1 MNSGNKNEGWNSLT
15 HGVAAVVS
23 VALLVLLVVFASRYG
38 TVWHVV
44 SFSIY
49 GATMVLLFTASTCYH
64 AVRNVRMKQIL
75 RIADHSAIFLLIAG
89 TYTPITLTA
98 LRGPLGWTL
107 FGCVWGLAAAG
118 IVLKIFFTG
127 RFRVVSTL
135 LYLLMGWLVVVA
147 VRPIYQELPRAA
159 LFWLLAGGLAY
170 TGGVVFYL
178 RKSLPFNHAIW
189 HLFVFAGSLCHYAA
203 IFFYML

>member
-1 MNSGNKNEGWNSLT
+1 MEGNKNEGWNSLT
-15 HGVAAVVS
+15 HGIAAVVS
-23 VALLVLLVVFASRYG
+23 AGLLALMVVYASLYG
-38 TVWHVV
+38 SVWHVV

-64 AVRNVRMKQIL
+64 AVRNVRVKKIL
-75 RIADHSAIFLLIAG
+75 RIVDHSAIFLLIAG

-98 LRGPLGWTL
+98 LRGPLGWSL
-107 FGCVWGLAAAG
+107 FGCVWGIAAVG

-135 LYLLMGWLVVVA
+135 LYLLMGWLVVLA
-147 VRPIYQELPRAA
+147 VRPIYQQLPRAA
-159 LFWLLAGGLAY
+159 LYWLLAGGLAY

>member
-1 MNSGNKNEGWNSLT
+1 MNSENRNEGLNSLT
-15 HGVAAVVS
+15 HGVAALVS
-23 VALLVLLVVFASRYG
+23 VAGLVLLVVFASLYG

-49 GATMVLLFTASTCYH
+49 GTTMVLLFTASTCYH
-64 AVRNVRMKQIL
+64 AVRNARIKQVL
-75 RIADHSAIFLLIAG
+75 RIVDHSAIFLLIAG

-98 LRGPLGWTL
+98 LRGPLGWSL

-118 IVLKIFFTG
+118 IILKIFFTG
-127 RFRVVSTL
+127 RFRLVSTL

-147 VRPIYQELPRAA
+147 VRPIYHQLPRAA
-159 LFWLLAGGLAY
+159 LLWLLAGGLAY

-178 RKSLPFNHAIW
+178 RRSMPFNHAIW

-203 IFFYML
+203 VFFYML

>member
-23 VALLVLLVVFASRYG
+23 VALLALLVVFASLYG

-75 RIADHSAIFLLIAG
+75 RIVDHSAIFLLIAG

-98 LRGPLGWTL
+98 LRGPLGWSL

-118 IVLKIFFTG
+118 IALKIFFTG

-147 VRPIYQELPRAA
+147 ARPIGHELPRAA
-159 LFWLLAGGLAY
+159 LCWLLAGGLAY

-178 RKSLPFNHAIW
+178 RKSLPYNHAIW

-203 IFFYML
+203 IFFYMV

>member
-64 AVRNVRMKQIL
+64 AVRNVRVKQIL

>member
-1 MNSGNKNEGWNSLT
+1 MHHENKHEGLNSLT
-15 HGVAAVVS
+15 HAVAALVS
-23 VALLVLLVVFASRYG
+23 VVGLVLLIVFAARYG
-38 TVWHVV
+38 SVWHVV

-49 GATMVLLFTASTCYH
+49 GTTMVLLFTASTLYH
-64 AVRNVRMKQIL
+64 RIRNPELKKIL
-75 RIADHSAIFLLIAG
+75 RVVDHSAIFLLIAG

-98 LRGPLGWTL
+98 LRGPLGWSL

-147 VRPIYQELPRAA
+147 VRPIYHQLPGAC
-159 LFWLLAGGLAY
+159 LLWLLAGGLAY
-170 TGGVVFYL
+170 TGGVIFYL
-178 RKSLPFNHAIW
+178 NKSIPCNHAIW
-189 HLFVFAGSLCHYAA
+189 HMFVFAGSLCHYTA
-203 IFFYML
+203 IFFYLL

>member
-1 MNSGNKNEGWNSLT
+1 MEGNKNEGWNSLT
-15 HGVAAVVS
+15 HGIAAVVS
-23 VALLVLLVVFASRYG
+23 AGLLALMVVYASLYG
-38 TVWHVV
+38 SVWHVV

-64 AVRNVRMKQIL
+64 AVRNVRVKKIL
-75 RIADHSAIFLLIAG
+75 RIVDHSAIFLLIAG

-98 LRGPLGWTL
+98 LRGPLGWSL
-107 FGCVWGLAAAG
+107 FGCVWGIAAVG

-147 VRPIYQELPRAA
+147 IEPMWNSLDGFT
-159 LFWLLAGGLAY
+159 LGWLLAGGVSY
-170 TGGVVFYL
+170 TLGTYFYH
-178 RKSLPFNHAIW
+178 RESIPYSHAIW
-189 HLFVFAGSLCHYAA
+189 HLFVIGGSVCHFVAVT
-203 IFFYML
+203 MQVL

>member
-15 HGVAAVVS
+15 HGVAAVIS
-23 VALLVLLVVFASRYG
+23 VALLALLVVFASLYG

-75 RIADHSAIFLLIAG
+75 RIVDHSAIFLLIAG

-98 LRGPLGWTL
+98 LRGPLGWSL

-118 IVLKIFFTG
+118 IALKIFFTG

-147 VRPIYQELPRAA
+147 ARPIGHELPRAA
-159 LFWLLAGGLAY
+159 LCWLLAGGLAY

-178 RKSLPFNHAIW
+178 RKSLPYNHAIW

-203 IFFYML
+203 IFFYMV